1 MVRAPCLV
9 VVRPP
14 SPALGIDGQRMSS
27 RRDGLNR
34 EGPAGDSPQAVRR
47 GPTSRTRVT
56 LTICAVVVLVA
67 VVFGVKAAVFAH
79 HRSSARPP
87 ITTPRGTGADNLL
100 ASEFAELQSGL
111 DARIGLAVAAVDD
124 GGAALMWG
132 QWTSGPAWSTIK
144 VPLAIAAL
152 REEVSPRA
160 TDAMVA
166 AVTQSDNAA
175 AESIWE
181 GLGDPATAAHK
192 VQAVLAENSDP
203 TTVEDTK
210 VRPEFSAFG
219 QTNWSLL
226 DQARFMAAAAC
237 DGRNT
242 AVLALM
248 GDVEQD
254 QRWGLGIIPAAR
266 FKGGWGPSISGHY
279 LVRQIGLVTT
289 ATGTSAI
296 ALAAEPASGSFD
308 DGIQDLTTMA
318 RWLMG
323 HIAVLPAGRCGAH

>member
-1 MVRAPCLV
+1 M
-9 VVRPP
+9 
-14 SPALGIDGQRMSS
+14 
-27 RRDGLNR
+27 
-34 EGPAGDSPQAVRR
+34 
-47 GPTSRTRVT
+47 
-56 LTICAVVVLVA
+56 
-67 VVFGVKAAVFAH
+67 KAAVFAH
-79 HRSSARPP
+79 HRSSARSP
-87 ITTPRGTGADNLL
+87 ITTARGIGADNLL

-181 GLGDPATAAHK
+181 GLGDPAMAAHK

-203 TTVEDTK
+203 TTVEGTK

-226 DQARFMAAAAC
+226 DQARFMAAAGC

-308 DGIQDLTTMA
+308 DGIRDLTTMA
-318 RWLMG
+318 RWLIG